1 MPKKSLADV
10 PASALTAGLTVVR
23 FDLNAPLDDGQ
34 VSDDTRLRAVVP
46 TLETLRDAGARSV
59 LLSHLGRPEG
69 RAVAE
74 LSLRPVAE
82 RLSELT
88 AAPVT
93 FVPAVSGPE
102 VERAAREVGP
112 GEALLLEN
120 TRFLPGETANDP
132 ELAASWASLGSVYV
146 NDAFGAAH
154 RAHASTEGVARA
166 VRADGGVAVAG
177 PLMERELRFLGRVM
191 TEPERPFVAVLGG
204 AKISGKIDV
213 VEALLER
220 VDRLVIGGAM
230 ANTFFLALGL
240 ETGGSL
246 VEDDRVELAREL
258 LERAGDRLML
268 PIDVRVA
275 DALTESATVRE
286 VERSRVGSDDVIG
299 DIGPMS
305 LGMFAEVLA
314 GARTVVWNGP
324 MGVFEMKNFAAG
336 TVELAEHVA
345 QATSAGALTVVGGG
359 DSAAAVR
366 EAGVYDRISHVS
378 TGGGASLEFLAGER
392 LPGVEALS
400 DSED

>member
-23 FDLNAPLDDGQ
+23 FDLNAPLEDGQ

-246 VEDDRVELAREL
+246 VEDDRVELARDL

-286 VERSRVGSDDVIG
+286 VERSHVGSGDVIG

>member
-10 PASALTAGLTVVR
+10 PASALAAGLTVVR
-23 FDLNAPLDDGQ
+23 FDLNAPLEDGQ

-246 VEDDRVELAREL
+246 VEDDRVELARDL

-275 DALTESATVRE
+275 DALTESATVIE

>member
-10 PASALTAGLTVVR
+10 PASALAAGLTVVR
-23 FDLNAPLDDGQ
+23 FDLNAPLEDGQ

-132 ELAASWASLGSVYV
+132 GLAASWASLGSVYV

-246 VEDDRVELAREL
+246 VEDDRVELARDL

-305 LGMFAEVLA
+305 LGMFAEVLT

>member
-23 FDLNAPLDDGQ
+23 FDLNAPLEDGQ

-132 ELAASWASLGSVYV
+132 GLAASWASLGSVYV

-191 TEPERPFVAVLGG
+191 TEPERPFAAVLGG

-246 VEDDRVELAREL
+246 VEDDRVELARDL

-275 DALTESATVRE
+275 DALTESATVIE